1 MAYRLGIDVVQYTP
15 SQVKLAI
22 AGSGTASKLQVQ
34 KMVQRRL
41 GLSVLPKPA
50 DAADAAAIAL
60 CHMAVSPLANSVQR
74 AQAGARQ

>member
-1 MAYRLGIDVVQYTP
+1 
-15 SQVKLAI
+15 VKLAI
-22 AGSGTASKLQVQ
+22 AGSGTATKLQVQ

-60 CHMAVSPLANSVQR
+60 CHMAVSPLAQSVQR
-74 AQAGARQ
+74 AQMGSRR

>member
-1 MAYRLGIDVVQYTP
+1 
-15 SQVKLAI
+15 
-22 AGSGTASKLQVQ
+22 
-34 KMVQRRL
+34 MVQQRL

-74 AQAGARQ
+74 AQTGARQ